1 MTRELA
7 KKLVLPFIY
16 GIPNYIY
23 KILESHEIQMYNN
36 FAENVNGLLP
46 IKILD
51 VFGNSGMT
59 YANE

>member
-23 KILESHEIQMYNN
+23 NILESHEIQMYNN
-36 FAENVNGLLP
+36 FAEKVNGLLP
-46 IKILD
+46 IDILD
-51 VFGNSGMT
+51 MCGDSGI
-59 YANE
+59 NNK